1 VPKYVLL
8 LCDGTPFDPVAYP
21 TLAGLMSTNTAVPYL
36 HRVAD
41 EPATAIPTV
50 VAATKQGDAGGR
62 STVYAAGHG
71 TMTQWEQLPTNI
83 EDALVYLLD
92 HNHNC
97 SVTGHHTLTSH
108 VEVGLEHL
116 TVPGVGHTSYLLSG
130 DTNYVKSWRN
140 HMGSPAASWPIPI
153 YGQQLDSYASFFY
166 VVASVNPNP
175 PF

>member
-1 VPKYVLL
+1 
-8 LCDGTPFDPVAYP
+8 
-21 TLAGLMSTNTAVPYL
+21 MSTNTAAPYL

-41 EPATAIPTV
+41 EPATAIPTA

-71 TMTQWEQLPTNI
+71 TMTQWEQLPTNF
-83 EDALVYLLD
+83 EDALVYCLD

-97 SVTGHHTLTSH
+97 SVTDHSRFVFHGEGLVEAHVSVPSSIHPSH
-108 VEVGLEHL
+108 SLDG
-116 TVPGVGHTSYLLSG
+116 S
-130 DTNYVKSWRN
+130 TNYVKSYRN
-140 HMGSPAASWPIPI
+140 TMGSPASSWPIPI